1 MKCTDRVAV
10 RQAIDRALI
19 NAAHNCA
26 AGSAARKASGWTVI
40 ATGLH
45 QLPLDLAVEGGKP
58 SSVPVESEKDYGFV
72 SSKDSSEYFSHSSSS
87 RFTMESLVPTTIQKR

>member
-1 MKCTDRVAV
+1 MKRTDRVAV
-10 RQAIDRALI
+10 RQAIDRALL

-26 AGSAARKASGWTVI
+26 AGWTVI